1 MHRFQQ
7 VTLLTVCAVL
17 FLAACGERAAPHA
30 KSKAE
35 SKAGGSA
42 NAVQTTAAQKKFLTI
57 ETAGTSQTAD
67 VLSMPGRATFRPQ
80 AQSAVGATVAGRV
93 VALHVRAGEVVKAG
107 APVLTIESADA
118 SATRANLDLAA
129 TRLAAAENVYRR
141 NVEMVEKGVGLEHE
155 RQEAEVRLQEA
166 RTEHE
171 RARQAAGLIG
181 SGQSGRVSVK
191 APGNGVVMSIRVA
204 VGATVAPG
212 GEPLLELGDPS
223 QLQIVAQV
231 AEGDLSRIAIG
242 QAAEVELPG
251 LNTRVAAKVEA
262 ISARVEAESRRMQV
276 YLTLA
281 RRIDGL
287 QAGMLAQIVLR
298 TGTDSAISLPVA
310 AVLVKDGKRRVVYVE
325 KADGLFEARDV
336 ETGRNRDGQVV
347 ILKGLAAGEKVVVRG
362 ALLLDTQADLLL

>member
-1 MHRFQQ
+1 MNRFQN
-7 VTLLTVCAVL
+7 VAFSTVCAVV
-17 FLAACGERAAPHA
+17 LAACGERGASQAKPKAAA
-30 KSKAE
+30 QSG
-35 SKAGGSA
+35 SSA
-42 NAVQTTAAQKKFLTI
+42 NSVKTTAAQKQFLTI
-57 ETAGTSQTAD
+57 EAVGSSQTAD
-67 VLSMPGRATFRPQ
+67 ALAIPGRATFRPQ
-80 AQSAVGATVAGRV
+80 AQSSVGATVAGRV
-93 VALHVRAGEVVKAG
+93 VALHVRAGEAVKAG
-107 APVLTIESADA
+107 AAILTIESADA
-118 SATRANLDLAA
+118 SATRASLDLAA
-129 TRLAAAENVYRR
+129 TRLAAAEHFLRR

-155 RQEAEVRLQEA
+155 RQEAEVRLKEA
-166 RTEHE
+166 RTEFE

-181 SGQSGRVSVK
+181 AGPSGRVSVK
-191 APGNGVVMSIRVA
+191 APSNGVVVAIRVA

-212 GEPLLELGDPS
+212 GEPLLELGDPA

-231 AEGDLSRIAIG
+231 AESDLTRIAVG
-242 QAAEVELPG
+242 QAAEVELPA
-251 LNTRVAAKVEA
+251 LNLRVPAKVET
-262 ISARVEAESRRMQV
+262 ISPRVEAESRRMQV

-287 QAGMLAQIVLR
+287 QAGMLAQVVLR

-325 KADGLFEARDV
+325 KPDGTFEARDV